1 MSLSHSERSWDAN
14 ISYQC
19 LGLSLVMA
27 VYERYKVVA
36 IEASITELASRMGS
50 VRVGESLGTSNSI
63 LRNPPEP
70 GRDGWQAVQPLS
82 MFLLESNSIAD

>member
-27 VYERYKVVA
+27 VYERYKAVA
-36 IEASITELASRMGS
+36 IEASITEHC
-50 VRVGESLGTSNSI
+50 
-63 LRNPPEP
+63 
-70 GRDGWQAVQPLS
+70 
-82 MFLLESNSIAD
+82 